1 MPARRSSS
9 RVALFAAFA
18 VVGSPSL
25 DRGQGAASLDV
36 DRALFMVATKG
47 PDGKWAVRETD
58 RVPLRPRDA
67 CYGWRLHFS
76 NNAPGEVAWRAE
88 FTLPAQPGKDPTPLL
103 TKKSEKPLGGWIGDG
118 WCVNKGDPAGE
129 HVIKVYVRDGL
140 ARVFTFHV
148 VAPEDFVG
156 QEPAGGGGAPPVDP
170 LGQLGDFSAQRAA
183 LDAELEAKYPKPP
196 KGLDTDPAT
205 ASVLLLDI
213 ARKGAL
219 SEVGGAAVVTGG
231 DGGEPIRAA
240 PMKGDLVMFHTL
252 QPGTYSL
259 RFIRVVNYEGGET
272 QPSEV
277 LVLEKPPFIEIN
289 VTVPGGGVA
298 YLGTVVVSRKKLGLF
313 GYKPPEFQLT
323 YDAKRELEAWLAF
336 VKKYGDTPWAAL
348 AEKRIAALR
357 SP

>member
-9 RVALFAAFA
+9 RVALLAVLVVVAFPRF
-18 VVGSPSL
+18 S
-25 DRGQGAASLDV
+25 RGQGAASLEI

-76 NNAPGEVAWRAE
+76 NNPPGEVAWKAE
-88 FTLPAQPGKDPTPLL
+88 FTLPAQPGKNSTPLL

-118 WCVNKGDPAGE
+118 WCVNKGAPAGE

-156 QEPAGGGGAPPVDP
+156 QEPAGGGGVPPVDP

-196 KGLDTDPAT
+196 KALDTDPT
-205 ASVLLLDI
+205 KASVLLLDI
-213 ARKGAL
+213 DLKGNL
-219 SEVGGAAVVTGG
+219 GRVNGAALMPRDSGVG
-231 DGGEPIRAA
+231 PIRAA
-240 PMKGDLVMFHTL
+240 PMKGDLVMF
-252 QPGTYSL
+252 
-259 RFIRVVNYEGGET
+259 N
-272 QPSEV
+272 
-277 LVLEKPPFIEIN
+277 
-289 VTVPGGGVA
+289 
-298 YLGTVVVSRKKLGLF
+298 
-313 GYKPPEFQLT
+313 
-323 YDAKRELEAWLAF
+323 
-336 VKKYGDTPWAAL
+336 
-348 AEKRIAALR
+348 
-357 SP
+357 

>member
-1 MPARRSSS
+1 MPAGRYSS
-9 RVALFAAFA
+9 RVALLAVLA
-18 VVGSPSL
+18 VVALPRFG
-25 DRGQGAASLDV
+25 RGQSAASPEI

-76 NNAPGEVAWRAE
+76 SAAPGEVAWRAA
-88 FTLPAQPGKDPTPLL
+88 FTLPAQPSKDTTPLV

-118 WCVNKGDPAGE
+118 WCVTKGDPLGE
-129 HVIKVYVRDGL
+129 HVIRVYVRDSV
-140 ARVFTFHV
+140 ARTFTFLV
-148 VAPEDFVG
+148 VAPEDLVA
-156 QEPAGGGGAPPVDP
+156 QEPAGGGGVPPVDP
-170 LGQLGDFSAQRAA
+170 LGQLGDFSKQRAS

-196 KGLDTDPAT
+196 KGLNTDPAT

-219 SEVGGAAVVTGG
+219 SEVDGAAVVTGG
-231 DGGEPIRAA
+231 DGSEPIRAA

-259 RFIRVVNYEGGET
+259 RFIRVVNYKGGET

-277 LVLEKPPFIEIN
+277 LVLEKPPSVEIN

>member
-1 MPARRSSS
+1 MPARRYAS
-9 RVALFAAFA
+9 RVALLAVLVFVAFPRF
-18 VVGSPSL
+18 S
-25 DRGQGAASLDV
+25 RGQSAASLEI

-58 RVPLRPRDA
+58 RVPLRPREA

-88 FTLPAQPGKDPTPLL
+88 FTLPANPGKTLTLL
-103 TKKSEKPLGGWIGDG
+103 ETKKSEKPHGGWVGHT
-118 WCVNKGDPAGE
+118 WCVTQGDPAGE
-129 HVIKVYVRDGL
+129 HVIKVYVRDSL

-148 VAPEDFVG
+148 VAPEDLVA
-156 QEPAGGGGAPPVDP
+156 QEPAGGGGVPPVDP
-170 LGQLGDFSAQRAA
+170 LGQLGDFSSQRAA

-213 ARKGAL
+213 DRKGAL
-219 SEVGGAAVVTGG
+219 SKVDGAAVVTRG

-259 RFIRVVNYEGGET
+259 RFIRVVNYKGGET

-277 LVLEKPPFIEIN
+277 LVLEKPPFVEID

-298 YLGTVVVSRKKLGLF
+298 YLGTVEVSRKKLGLF
-313 GYKPPEFQLT
+313 GFKPPEFQLT

-336 VKKYGDTPWAAL
+336 KKKYADSPWTTL
-348 AEKRIAALR
+348 AEKRIAALK